1 MSKHTPGPWRVA
13 ECGTR
18 GCWCRTI
25 VADVPDILDDEDS
38 DFHIISSGSLRK
50 HNANLVAAAPELLD
64 ALTGALEMLETLQ
77 ARGAQVSA
85 SGRSAMSSYRELIA
99 KATGET
105 L

>member
-13 ECGTR
+13 ECGTK

-25 VADVPDILDDEDS
+25 VADVPDIVDDGDS
-38 DFHIISSGSLRK
+38 DFHIITSGSLRK
-50 HNANLVAAAPELLD
+50 HNANLVAAAPELLEALKRLQLAYTNSHSPSVRADCWKQAAD
-64 ALTGALEMLETLQ
+64 A
-77 ARGAQVSA
+77 
-85 SGRSAMSSYRELIA
+85 IA